1 MKVYAVLFRGI
12 NVSGKNIIKM
22 EALRNLLTE
31 AGYEGVK
38 TYIQSGNVVFKSKEE
53 DKATLAKNIEQLIK
67 EHYDYDITV
76 FVYDK
81 AAIEKV
87 LQNSPYATAD
97 YKEEGVKKLYVT
109 FLSEIPA
116 KETIEKL
123 HEVPIGDDEITL
135 KEDVLY
141 FKLATKA
148 SESKLSNNLIES
160 KLKVKAT
167 TRNWNTTL
175 KLFSMLE
182 AL

>member
-1 MKVYAVLFRGI
+1 MNVYAVLFRGI
-12 NVSGKNIIKM
+12 NVSGKNVIKM

-31 AGYEGVK
+31 AGYESVK

-53 DKATLAKNIEQLIK
+53 DKATLAKNIERLIK
-67 EHYDYDITV
+67 EHYNYDIIV
-76 FVYDK
+76 FVYNK
-81 AAIEKV
+81 ADIAKV

-97 YKEEGVKKLYVT
+97 YKEEGVKKLYLT

-116 KETIEKL
+116 KENIEKL
-123 HEVPIGDDEITL
+123 HQAPIGNDEITL
-135 KEDVLY
+135 TDDIVY

-167 TRNWNTTL
+167 TRNWNTTI